1 MNTKGKQDQ
10 QQTHS
15 LTLITILQSLYFS
28 IMFTS
33 ANDLISYAAACAF
46 GFMFSFIPIVMMIL
60 VILIR
65 FLHAKPEAVTALLNL
80 NTIITNFINLDT
92 LVQSIHQ
99 IKKITNFEIILSIT
113 IVWMSRRFFISF
125 VKSMKRIFKKNY
137 RVQKGMTFVLIVAGE
152 ASVTILMS
160 ILLFI
165 FATFRTIIKLP
176 ILHSLVEHYPSL
188 MDSFTNMIVTTF
200 PLMLLFFAVLLCYK
214 FGSRTNP
221 NLIQCIFPAL
231 ACILTFW
238 GFKKI
243 MKLFININR
252 YNYVYGVLSNV
263 IVLLLEVYFFFL
275 FFLFFAQYLFV
286 SQFFEILILSELYT
300 LPSRNDISPKAIF
313 KRLMFIRPDYLL
325 NIQNKVIHIPK
336 GQYIYRR
343 GDNSTDSYYLAKGTV
358 RLAYPNTLLYISSGM
373 FFGETACMLEE
384 IRNEDA
390 IAETDVQLV
399 KIPEELFFSI
409 LEHNPSVSSKALSQ
423 ISSYFS
429 KFYGRNDE
437 YPL

>member
-1 MNTKGKQDQ
+1 MSNKRKTKKEQPH
-10 QQTHS
+10 T
-15 LTLITILQSLYFS
+15 LTLITILQSLYLS
-28 IMFTS
+28 VVFTS
-33 ANDLISYAAACAF
+33 TNDLISYAAACAF

-65 FLHAKPEAVTALLNL
+65 FLHAKPEAVTALLNF
-80 NTIITNFINLDT
+80 NSMITNFINIDT
-92 LVQSIHQ
+92 LVQSIDQ
-99 IKKITNFEIILSIT
+99 IKRITNFEIILAIA
-113 IVWMSRRFFISF
+113 IIWMSRRFFISF
-125 VKSMKRIFKKNY
+125 VKSMKRIFKKTY

-152 ASVTILMS
+152 ASVTILLS

-176 ILHSLVEHYPSL
+176 ILSSLVQHYPAL

-200 PLMLLFFAVLLCYK
+200 PLILLFIAVILCYK
-214 FGSRTNP
+214 LGSRTKP
-221 NLIQCIFPAL
+221 TLMQCIFPAL
-231 ACILTFW
+231 ACIFTFW

-243 MKLFININR
+243 MRLFININR

-263 IVLLLEVYFFFL
+263 VVLLLEVYFFFL

-286 SQFFEILILSELYT
+286 NQFFEILILSELYT
-300 LPSRNDISPKAIF
+300 LPERNDMTPKAIL

-325 NIQNKVIHIPK
+325 NIKSKVIHIPK
-336 GQYIYRR
+336 GNYIYRQ
-343 GDNSTDSYYLAKGTV
+343 GDSSTDSYYLAKGTV
-358 RLAYPNTLLYISSGM
+358 LISRPTNFSYITNGM
-373 FFGETACMLEE
+373 FFGEEACMLEE
-384 IRNEDA
+384 IRSEDA
-390 IAETDVQLV
+390 IAETDVELL

-409 LEHNPSVSSKALSQ
+409 LEHNPDVSSKALSQ

-437 YPL
+437 FPL

>member
-1 MNTKGKQDQ
+1 MNKDRKHSE

-15 LTLITILQSLYFS
+15 LTLITLLQSLYFS
-28 IMFTS
+28 VMFTS

-65 FLHAKPEAVTALLNL
+65 FLHAKPEAVTALLNF
-80 NTIITNFINLDT
+80 NTMIANFVNLDT

-113 IVWMSRRFFISF
+113 IIWMSRRFFISF

-137 RVQKGMTFVLIVAGE
+137 RVQKGMTLVLIVAGE

-165 FATFRTIIKLP
+165 FATFRTIIQLP
-176 ILHSLVEHYPSL
+176 ILNSLVVHYPSL
-188 MDSFTNMIVTTF
+188 MESFTNMIVTTF
-200 PLMLLFFAVLLCYK
+200 PLILMFIAVLLCYK

-221 NLIQCIFPAL
+221 NIIQCIFPAL
-231 ACILTFW
+231 ACIFTFW

-243 MKLFININR
+243 MRLFININR
-252 YNYVYGVLSNV
+252 YNYVYGVLSNGV
-263 IVLLLEVYFFFL
+263 VLLLEVYFFFL
-275 FFLFFAQYLFV
+275 IFLFFAQYLFV
-286 SQFFEILILSELYT
+286 NQFFEILILSELYT
-300 LPSRNDISPKAIF
+300 LPSRDDISPKAIF
-313 KRLMFIRPDYLL
+313 KRIMFIRPDYLL
-325 NIQNKVIHIPK
+325 NIKNQVIKIPK
-336 GQYIYRR
+336 GHYIYRL
-343 GDNSTDSYYLAKGTV
+343 GESSTDSYYLASGTV
-358 RLAYPNTLLYISSGM
+358 RLSRPNAISYISNGM
-373 FFGETACMLEE
+373 FFGEAACMLEE

-399 KIPEELFFSI
+399 KIPEAQFFSI
-409 LEHNPSVSSKALSQ
+409 LEHNPAVSSKVLSQ

-437 YPL
+437 YSL

>member
-1 MNTKGKQDQ
+1 MKTKQNNTQ
-10 QQTHS
+10 QQSHS
-15 LTLITILQSLYFS
+15 LTLVTLLQSLYFS
-28 IMFTS
+28 IVFTS

-65 FLHAKPEAVTALLNL
+65 FLHAKPEAVTALLNF
-80 NTIITNFINLDT
+80 NSMISNFINLDT

-113 IVWMSRRFFISF
+113 IIWMSRRFFISF

-176 ILHSLVEHYPSL
+176 ILKSLVMHYPSL

-200 PLMLLFFAVLLCYK
+200 PLILMFIAVLLCYK

-221 NLIQCIFPAL
+221 TLIQCIFPAL
-231 ACILTFW
+231 GCIFTFW

-263 IVLLLEVYFFFL
+263 VVLLLEVYFFF
-275 FFLFFAQYLFV
+275 FIFLFFAQYLFV
-286 SQFFEILILSELYT
+286 NQFFEILILSELYT
-300 LPSRNDISPKAIF
+300 LPSREDISPKGIF
-313 KRLMFIRPDYLL
+313 KRLIFIRPDYLL
-325 NIQNKVIHIPK
+325 HIQDKVIRIKK
-336 GQYIYRR
+336 GEYIYRL
-343 GDNSTDSYYLAKGTV
+343 GENSTDSYYLSKGTV
-358 RLAYPNTLLYISSGM
+358 RLSRPNTLSYISNGM
-373 FFGETACMLEE
+373 FFGEAACMLEE

-390 IAETDVQLV
+390 IAETDVELV

-409 LEHNPSVSSKALSQ
+409 LEHNPTVSRKVLSQ

>member
-1 MNTKGKQDQ
+1 MNKDHKHSE

-15 LTLITILQSLYFS
+15 LTLITLLQSLYFS
-28 IMFTS
+28 VMFTS

-65 FLHAKPEAVTALLNL
+65 FLHAKPEAVTALLNF
-80 NTIITNFINLDT
+80 NTMIANFVNLDT

-113 IVWMSRRFFISF
+113 IIWMSRRFFISF

-137 RVQKGMTFVLIVAGE
+137 RVQKGMTLVLIVAGE

-165 FATFRTIIKLP
+165 FATFRTIIQLP
-176 ILHSLVEHYPSL
+176 ILNSLVVHYPSL
-188 MDSFTNMIVTTF
+188 MESFTNMIVTTF
-200 PLMLLFFAVLLCYK
+200 PLILMFIAVLLCYK

-221 NLIQCIFPAL
+221 NIIQCIFPAL
-231 ACILTFW
+231 ACIFTFW

-243 MKLFININR
+243 MRLFININR
-252 YNYVYGVLSNV
+252 YNYVYGVLSNGV
-263 IVLLLEVYFFFL
+263 VLLLEVYFFFL
-275 FFLFFAQYLFV
+275 IFLFFAQYLFV
-286 SQFFEILILSELYT
+286 NQFFEILILSELYT
-300 LPSRNDISPKAIF
+300 LPSRDDISPKAIF
-313 KRLMFIRPDYLL
+313 KRIMFIRPDYLL
-325 NIQNKVIHIPK
+325 NIKNQVIKIPK
-336 GQYIYRR
+336 GHYIYRL
-343 GDNSTDSYYLAKGTV
+343 GENSTDSYYLASGTV
-358 RLAYPNTLLYISSGM
+358 RLSRPNAISYISNGM
-373 FFGETACMLEE
+373 FFGEAACMLEE

-399 KIPEELFFSI
+399 KIPEAQFFSI
-409 LEHNPSVSSKALSQ
+409 LEHNPAVSSKVLSQ

-437 YPL
+437 YSL